1 MAQSAVVAMVQSVVQ
16 PAVTATR
23 WRCLRASGRRALSRL
38 VPMRRWRAH
47 YNDAWTPLPC
57 SAAAYRF

>member
-1 MAQSAVVAMVQSVVQ
+1 MAQSAVVAMAQSAVQ

-38 VPMRRWRAH
+38 VPMRR
-47 YNDAWTPLPC
+47 
-57 SAAAYRF
+57 